1 MLRSGLTLDSTPE
14 SIIPFMS
21 GSGIQIGDLA
31 KRAGVTVDT
40 VRFYERRKLLP
51 SAPRTG
57 GGFRLFAPEAVE
69 RIRFIKQAQELG
81 FSLEEI
87 KGLLA
92 TGGAEECRRVRDLL
106 KTKIDDLDVRMKAMK
121 EFRRTLT
128 RHLSACER
136 ELRAHGK
143 NACCPV
149 VMPSKKAE

>member
-1 MLRSGLTLDSTPE
+1 MTQ
-14 SIIPFMS
+14 
-21 GSGIQIGDLA
+21 SGIQIGDLA

-57 GGFRLFAPEAVE
+57 GGFRLFAPEVVE

-106 KTKIDDLDVRMKAMK
+106 KTKIDDLDTKLKAMRK
-121 EFRRTLT
+121 FRGALT
-128 RHLSACER
+128 KHLSACEL
-136 ELRAHGK
+136 ELRAHGED
-143 NACCPV
+143 ACCPV
-149 VMPSKKAE
+149 VMTSKKTSSEK

>member
-1 MLRSGLTLDSTPE
+1 MTQ
-14 SIIPFMS
+14 
-21 GSGIQIGDLA
+21 SGIQIGDLA

-57 GGFRLFAPEAVE
+57 GGFRLFAPEVVE
-69 RIRFIKQAQELG
+69 RIRFIKEAQELG
-81 FSLEEI
+81 FSLDEI

-106 KTKIDDLDVRMKAMK
+106 KTRIHDLDTRMKAMK
-121 EFRRTLT
+121 AFRRTLT

-136 ELRAHGK
+136 ELNANGRD
-143 NACCPV
+143 ACCPV
-149 VMPSKKAE
+149 VMTSKKSAFRK

>member
-1 MLRSGLTLDSTPE
+1 MTQ
-14 SIIPFMS
+14 
-21 GSGIQIGDLA
+21 SGIQIGDLA

-40 VRFYERRKLLP
+40 VRFYERRKLVP
-51 SAPRTG
+51 RAPRSS
-57 GGFRLFAPEAVE
+57 GGFRLFAPEVVE

-92 TGGAEECRRVRDLL
+92 TGGADECRRVRDLL
-106 KTKIDDLDVRMKAMK
+106 RTKIDDLDTRMKAMK

-128 RHLSACER
+128 LHLSECER
-136 ELRAHGK
+136 ELGAHGQ

-149 VMPSKKAE
+149 VMTSKRTVSRK

>member
-1 MLRSGLTLDSTPE
+1 MN
-14 SIIPFMS
+14 

-40 VRFYERRKLLP
+40 VRFYERRRLLP
-51 SAPRTG
+51 SAPRTR
-57 GGFRLFAPEAVE
+57 GGFRLFAPEVVE

-87 KGLLA
+87 TGLLA

-106 KTKIDDLDVRMKAMK
+106 KTKIYDLDVKMKAMK
-121 EFRRTLT
+121 GFRRTLT

-136 ELRAHGK
+136 ELSTHGRD
-143 NACCPV
+143 ACCPIV
-149 VMPSKKAE
+149 TTSKKTASKK